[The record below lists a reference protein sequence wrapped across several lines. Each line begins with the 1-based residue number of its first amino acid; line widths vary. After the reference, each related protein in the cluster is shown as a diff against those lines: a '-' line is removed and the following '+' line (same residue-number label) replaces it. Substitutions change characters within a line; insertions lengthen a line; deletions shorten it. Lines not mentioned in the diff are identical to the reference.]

1 MTHSLYISKFHSIL
15 GEIVLGEIDNHLVM
29 CAFSRESHYE
39 ACIEHIKKYID
50 LDLEWKN
57 TDFLENAQSKILSFL
72 SSEIKEVEIDYKL
85 IGSSFQISVWETLL
99 KIEHG
104 KMMSYEEESL
114 LMGKPKGIRAMAT
127 ANGKNPLSII
137 IPCHRVIRKD
147 GSLGGYAGGLD
158 VKRKLL
164 KLEGSYHFLL

>member
-1 MTHSLYISKFHSIL
+1 MTHSLYLSKFDSIL
-15 GEIVLGEIDNHLVM
+15 GELVLGEIDNHLVM
-29 CAFSRESHYE
+29 CAFGRESHFE
-39 ACIEHIKKYID
+39 TCVEHIERYID
-50 LDLEWKN
+50 LELEWKN
-57 TDFLENAQSKILSFL
+57 TDFLKNAQSKILSFL
-72 SSEIKEVEIDYKL
+72 SSEINKIEIDYKL
-85 IGSSFQISVWETLL
+85 IGSSFQKSVWETLL
-99 KIEHG
+99 KIEYG
-104 KMMSYEEESL
+104 KTMSYEEESL

-164 KLEGSYHFLL
+164 KLEGTYHFLL